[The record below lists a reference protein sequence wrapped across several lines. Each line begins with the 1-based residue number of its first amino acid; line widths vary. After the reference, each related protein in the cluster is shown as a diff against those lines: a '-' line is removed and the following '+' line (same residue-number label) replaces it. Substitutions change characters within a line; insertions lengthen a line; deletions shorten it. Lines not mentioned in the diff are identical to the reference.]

1 MNGLLPCGWVYVF
14 MLGSVATK
22 DPLYG
27 TILLAVFWLGT
38 VPALTV
44 FPIFY
49 KKIFDR
55 FPKKLNQIAVV
66 TLVIVGL
73 ANVVLIIALHIM
85 PAITSIHRL

>member
-1 MNGLLPCGWVYVF
+1 MVSLYLTGKTQFIPAKWTRAQNPIIKLLTLGIVNGFLPCGWVYVF

-44 FPIFY
+44 YPIFY
-49 KKIFDR
+49 
-55 FPKKLNQIAVV
+55 
-66 TLVIVGL
+66 
-73 ANVVLIIALHIM
+73 
-85 PAITSIHRL
+85 